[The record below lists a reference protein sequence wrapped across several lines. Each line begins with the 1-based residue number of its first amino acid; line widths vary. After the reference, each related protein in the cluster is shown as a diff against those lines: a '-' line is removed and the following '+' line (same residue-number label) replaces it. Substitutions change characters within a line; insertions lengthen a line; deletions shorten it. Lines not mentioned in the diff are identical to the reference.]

1 MNAVEFQHISKS
13 YPNFNIQDLSFA
25 VPKGFITGLIGP
37 NGAGKST
44 LIKIL
49 LHLVIPE
56 QGRVFIEGMEMPQ
69 REKEIKETIGFVS
82 DESHFYE
89 HLTVRQ
95 TGRLLASFYRKWD
108 EAQFQTSLEQFELPA
123 GKKISE
129 LSKGMKMKFGLAAAL
144 SHGAKLLVMDE
155 PTAGLDPVFRRELLD
170 LLADLMQDEQHT
182 ILFSTHITTD
192 LDRVADYIAFMN
204 RGKLVFS
211 ESKDSVQERYA
222 VVKGGTELLDA
233 DIRKQFVSLRETSVG
248 FQGLVYNR
256 PQAEKL
262 FGGYAVI
269 EPATLED
276 IMVYTVKGGNSHAGT
291 A

>member
-1 MNAVEFQHISKS
+1 
-13 YPNFNIQDLSFA
+13 
-25 VPKGFITGLIGP
+25 
-37 NGAGKST
+37 
-44 LIKIL
+44 
-49 LHLVIPE
+49 
-56 QGRVFIEGMEMPQ
+56 
-69 REKEIKETIGFVS
+69 
-82 DESHFYE
+82 
-89 HLTVRQ
+89 
-95 TGRLLASFYRKWD
+95 
-108 EAQFQTSLEQFELPA
+108 
-123 GKKISE
+123 
-129 LSKGMKMKFGLAAAL
+129 MKMKFGLAAAL

-211 ESKDSVQERYA
+211 ESKENVQERYA
-222 VVKGGTELLDA
+222 IVKGGTELLDA
-233 DIRKQFVSLRETSVG
+233 DIRKQFVSVRETSVG
-248 FQGLVYNR
+248 FEGLVYNR
-256 PQAEKL
+256 PEAEKL

-276 IMVYTVKGGNSHAGT
+276 IMVYTVKGGYSHGGT

>member
-1 MNAVEFQHISKS
+1 MNAVEFQHISKT

-25 VPKGFITGLIGP
+25 VPKGYITGLIGP

-56 QGRVFIEGMEMPQ
+56 QGRVFIEGMEMPE
-69 REKEIKETIGFVS
+69 REKEIKGMIGFVS
-82 DESHFYE
+82 DQSHFYE

-95 TGRLLASFYRKWD
+95 TGRLLASFYPKWD
-108 EAQFQTSLEQFELPA
+108 EAQFQTYLEQFELPS
-123 GKKISE
+123 GKKISD

-211 ESKDSVQERYA
+211 ESKDNVQERYA
-222 VVKGGTELLDA
+222 IVKGGTELLDA
-233 DIRKQFVSLRETSVG
+233 DIRRQFVSIRETSVG

>member
-1 MNAVEFQHISKS
+1 MNAVEFKHISKAYS
-13 YPNFNIQDLSFA
+13 NFNIQDLSFA
-25 VPKGFITGLIGP
+25 VPKGYITGLIGP

-49 LHLVIPE
+49 LHLAIPE

-69 REKEIKETIGFVS
+69 REKEIKERIGFVS

-95 TGRLLASFYRKWD
+95 TGRLLASFYRNWN
-108 EAQFQTSLEQFELPA
+108 EAQFQTYLERFELPA
-123 GKKISE
+123 VKKISD

-211 ESKDSVQERYA
+211 ESKENVQERYA
-222 VVKGGTELLDA
+222 IVKGGTELLDA
-233 DIRKQFVSLRETSVG
+233 DIRKQFVSVRETSVG
-248 FQGLVYNR
+248 FEGLVYNR

-276 IMVYTVKGGNSHAGT
+276 IMVYTVKGGYSHGGT

>member
-1 MNAVEFQHISKS
+1 MNAVEFQHISKT
-13 YPNFNIQDLSFA
+13 YPNFNIQDLSFT
-25 VPKGFITGLIGP
+25 VPKGYITGLIGP

-95 TGRLLASFYRKWD
+95 TGRMLASFYRKWD
-108 EAQFQTSLEQFELPA
+108 EAQFQTYVEQFELPA
-123 GKKISE
+123 GKKISD

-155 PTAGLDPVFRRELLD
+155 PTAGLDPVFRHELLD

-211 ESKDSVQERYA
+211 ESKDNVQDRYA

-233 DIRKQFVSLRETSVG
+233 DIRKQFVSIRETSVG

-256 PQAEKL
+256 LQAEKL

>member
-1 MNAVEFQHISKS
+1 MNAVEFKHISKAYS
-13 YPNFNIQDLSFA
+13 NFSIQDLSFA
-25 VPKGFITGLIGP
+25 VPKGYITGLIGP

-49 LHLVIPE
+49 LHLAIPD
-56 QGRVFIEGMEMPQ
+56 QGRVFIEGMEMPV
-69 REKEIKETIGFVS
+69 REKEIKERIGFVS

-95 TGRLLASFYRKWD
+95 TGRLLASFYRNWN
-108 EAQFQTSLEQFELPA
+108 ETQFQTYLERFELPA
-123 GKKISE
+123 GKKISD

-192 LDRVADYIAFMN
+192 LDRVADYVAFMN

-211 ESKDSVQERYA
+211 ESKDNVQERYA
-222 VVKGGTELLDA
+222 IVKGGTELLDA
-233 DIRKQFVSLRETSVG
+233 DIRKQFVSVRETSVG
-248 FQGLVYNR
+248 FEGLVYNR

-276 IMVYTVKGGNSHAGT
+276 IMVYTVKGGYSHGGT